1 MDEEKAIPYIFSL
14 YQEHDIAIQ
23 KLADAKCR
31 HNRSE
36 AMRRMIEFAAEQMF
50 PALGLTQPAT
60 SPREVTR

>member
-1 MDEEKAIPYIFSL
+1 MKEEKTTPHIFTL
-14 YQEHDIAIQ
+14 YQEHNAAIQ
-23 KLADAKCR
+23 KLADAKCH

>member
-50 PALGLTQPAT
+50 PALGLGQPIVPSKDATQ
-60 SPREVTR
+60 